1 MELIMGELTNM
12 KTTTTIDEQT
22 KVIDVLKTEPHHVT
36 VKEIV
41 EKIGDSDMN
50 TKRIGKWLASESD
63 KLGVHVAKKYGVNRY
78 KIGKTIDST
87 TNNILKMSDVSVL
100 REVFAE
106 IRNAG
111 INVEDIITRIKD
123 RKTRELEVIKSL

>member
-1 MELIMGELTNM
+1 MGEVTTM
-12 KTTTTIDEQT
+12 KTTTTEEEQT

-41 EKIGDSDMN
+41 EKIGDNDMN

-63 KLGVHVAKKYGVNRY
+63 KLGVHVTKKYGVNRY
-78 KIGKTIDST
+78 KIGRAVNNV
-87 TNNILKMSDVSVL
+87 TNNLSKITDATVL

-111 INVEDIITRIKD
+111 VDVESIITRIKE
-123 RKTRELEVIKSL
+123 RKTRELETLKSL

>member
-1 MELIMGELTNM
+1 M

-63 KLGVHVAKKYGVNRY
+63 KLGVHVTKKYGVNRY
-78 KIGKTIDST
+78 KIGRTVNSV
-87 TNNILKMSDVSVL
+87 TNNLSKIPDISVL
-100 REVFAE
+100 HEVFAE
-106 IRNAG
+106 IKNTG
-111 INVEDIITRIKD
+111 VNVEDIISRIRE
-123 RKTRELEVIKSL
+123 RKTRELDIIRSL